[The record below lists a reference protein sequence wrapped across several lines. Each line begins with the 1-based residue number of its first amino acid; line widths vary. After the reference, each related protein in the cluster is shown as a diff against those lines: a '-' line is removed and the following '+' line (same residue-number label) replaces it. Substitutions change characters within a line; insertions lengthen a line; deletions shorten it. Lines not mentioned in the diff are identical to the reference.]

1 MLRPASGDV
10 AVLPAASAFEFTS
23 SALLLSAC
31 ADLSQELRI
40 GGRVLRHIPARPVIL
55 RELRHHRT
63 RRPTLTR
70 ATSHSA
76 PTASTRTAED
86 QPRHRPDDR
95 HRDDHQQPSPPWEQ
109 PNAGVV
115 AAQHIDQSDH
125 PRQPGPDQ
133 QSPRSRAA
141 PDYRSASDPTTP
153 RTHPLHPNRHQ
164 PPRMLSHPV
173 RNGYTQFRGQLAG
186 PGPGSSRFCE
196 SPKLNPISGLNCYS

>member
-1 MLRPASGDV
+1 MLRPGSGDV

-70 ATSHSA
+70 ATSRSA

-86 QPRHRPDDR
+86 QPHHRPDDR
-95 HRDDHQQPSPPWEQ
+95 HRDDHQQPSPPREQ

-115 AAQHIDQSDH
+115 AAQHIDQPDH
-125 PRQPGPDQ
+125 PRQQDQ
-133 QSPRSRAA
+133 TNNHRGVGQRRTTDQHQIPQHRVHTHFTRTDTNLRACFHTRFETDIHSFEDNSP
-141 PDYRSASDPTTP
+141 
-153 RTHPLHPNRHQ
+153 
-164 PPRMLSHPV
+164 
-173 RNGYTQFRGQLAG
+173 G
-186 PGPGSSRFCE
+186 PGPGVPVSVKAR
-196 SPKLNPISGLNCYS
+196 N